1 MRHAVRQVAPFVAAR
16 VHLLVGRIVCFELR
30 ASGFVKKLKAYQKKH
45 GMLQA
50 QLAEKL
56 GAKPCT
62 LCMWFSGKRVCKNQ
76 AVLLHKLGLQ

>member
-1 MRHAVRQVAPFVAAR
+1 MYADDPSPVR
-16 VHLLVGRIVCFELR
+16 GREGSIVRLELR
-30 ASGFVKKLKAYQKKH
+30 ASEFVKKLKAYQKKH

-56 GAKPCT
+56 GAKKPCT